1 MNDIT
6 IILSLIIALFLLFL
20 LVKQI
25 TSLRFCVLCASVS
38 TSWLLLLLLYW
49 FSVSVDPVLIAVLMG
64 QSVVGMYYLVEKKVQ
79 EEMHIFR
86 LPFLL
91 TCTVVVFALLGYFS
105 DLFAPLILLGIVWSL
120 LIVVYAYRS
129 NPKVRHIIK
138 KLVECCKNW

>member
-6 IILSLIIALFLLFL
+6 IILSLIITLFLLFL
-20 LVKQI
+20 LVKQM

-38 TSWLLLLLLYW
+38 TSWLLLLVLYW

-64 QSVVGMYYLVEKKVQ
+64 QSVVGIYYLLEKKVQ
-79 EEMHIFR
+79 EEIYIFR

-91 TCTVVVFALLGYFS
+91 TCTVVVFALLGFS
-105 DLFAPLILLGIVWSL
+105 ADLFVPLILLGILWSV
-120 LIVVYAYRS
+120 LIVVYTYRS
-129 NPKVRHIIK
+129 NPKVKRIVK